1 MRTATSVT
9 KLCRVM
15 EQLQERQPLGIVD
28 LARRTELLPS
38 DVHRILA
45 SLRLFGYVEQDPE
58 TKKYRLGLSLLRIG
72 LTAFFGNHL
81 CEEAHPILM
90 RLSQKIDAATRIAL
104 LDRRELKLFLVDHV
118 KGPNNL
124 SFGVHLGV
132 PERLHSTALGKSVFA
147 NLNSDLAF
155 SALKKN
161 GLTRYTRHTVTDP
174 SALAQEFENI
184 RRLGYA
190 VDREEDLE
198 GICCLASPLRN
209 SEGIVVGAISTTM
222 PSSQFI
228 AMDELNLGAHIKAA
242 AQHISAALAT
252 SRDSLV

>member
-1 MRTATSVT
+1 
-9 KLCRVM
+9 M
-15 EQLQERQPLGIVD
+15 EQLQERQPLGIAD

-58 TKKYRLGLSLLRIG
+58 TKKYRLGFALLRIG

-81 CEEAHPILM
+81 CEEAHPILVQ
-90 RLSQKIDAATRIAL
+90 LSQKIDAATRIAI

-124 SFGVHLGV
+124 SFGINLGV
-132 PERLHSTALGKSVFA
+132 PERIHCTALGKSIIA
-147 NLNSDLAF
+147 NLNSDLAL

-161 GLTRYTRHTVTDP
+161 GLTRYTRHTITDP
-174 SALAQEFENI
+174 SVLGQQFENI

-198 GICCLASPLRN
+198 GICCLASPIRN
-209 SEGIVVGAISTTM
+209 SEGLVVGAISTTM

-228 AMDELNLGAHIKAA
+228 ALDELCLGAHVKVA
-242 AQHISAALAT
+242 AQHISTALII

>member
-1 MRTATSVT
+1 MD
-9 KLCRVM
+9 
-15 EQLQERQPLGIVD
+15 QLQEWQPLGITD
-28 LARRTELLPS
+28 LARRTDLLPS

-58 TKKYRLGLSLLRIG
+58 TKKYRLGFSLLRIG

-81 CEEAHPILM
+81 CEEAHPILV
-90 RLSQKIDAATRIAL
+90 RLSQNIDAATRIAI

-124 SFGVHLGV
+124 SFGINLGV
-132 PERLHSTALGKSVFA
+132 PERLHSTALGKSIIA
-147 NLNSDLAF
+147 NLTSDLAF
-155 SALKKN
+155 AALKKN
-161 GLTRYTRHTVTDP
+161 GLIRYTRHTITDP
-174 SALAQEFENI
+174 SVLAQQFENI
-184 RRLGYA
+184 RRQGYA

-222 PSSQFI
+222 QTSQFI
-228 AMDELNLGAHIKAA
+228 ALDEPCLGAHVKAA
-242 AQHISAALAT
+242 AQHISAALAA